1 MTMLS
6 IFLYVWFYIFLH
18 KGRIFTKAF
27 QILLFFSN
35 ANIFVYFYVLPYG
48 IPAIIYAMPYFP
60 SSIYG
65 TGI

>member
-35 ANIFVYFYVLPYG
+35 ANIFV
-48 IPAIIYAMPYFP
+48 
-60 SSIYG
+60 
-65 TGI
+65 